1 MASRAFKDIN
11 LSFKRH
17 PVTNDVVVIRDEDA
31 IKRSVK
37 NIIFTILGEKP
48 FNPNFGSVIND
59 SLFELNTSLNEIRIA
74 DEINSSLL
82 NHEPRIANIDA
93 TVEIMPDSNEMNCT
107 VQYDIVG
114 IPAPTQT
121 VDVLLFPASCLLY
134 TSPSPRDLVI
144 SRMPSSA

>member
-17 PVTNDVVVIRDEDA
+17 PVTNDVVTIRDEDA

-48 FNPNFGSVIND
+48 FEPDFGSVMNQA
-59 SLFELNTSLNEIRIA
+59 LFDLNTNLSEVRIS
-74 DEINSSLL
+74 DEIKASLD
-82 NHEPRIANIDA
+82 NYEPRIDNVNVSVSILA
-93 TVEIMPDSNEMNCT
+93 DSNEMNCT

-121 VDVLLFPASCLLY
+121 VDVLLFPA
-134 TSPSPRDLVI
+134 RV
-144 SRMPSSA
+144 

>member
-17 PVTNDVVVIRDEDA
+17 PVTNDVLTVSDEDA

-48 FNPNFGSVIND
+48 FEPNFGSVIND
-59 SLFELNTSLNEIRIA
+59 SLFELDTTLNRVRISDEITQSLN
-74 DEINSSLL
+74 SY
-82 NHEPRIANIDA
+82 EPRIDNIEV
-93 TVEIMPDSNEMNCT
+93 TVQIYADSNELNCT

-114 IPAPTQT
+114 IPAPTQE
-121 VDVLLFPASCLLY
+121 VDVLLFPA
-134 TSPSPRDLVI
+134 RV
-144 SRMPSSA
+144 

>member
-17 PVTNDVVVIRDEDA
+17 PVTNDVVTIRDEDA

-48 FNPNFGSVIND
+48 FEPRFGSIVNE
-59 SLFELNTSLNEIRIA
+59 SLFELDNTYNDILIQ
-74 DEINSSLL
+74 DEIKSSLL
-82 NHEPRIANIDA
+82 KFEPRIANLEV
-93 TVEIMPDSNEMNCT
+93 TVTVAPDTNEMNCV

-114 IPAPTQT
+114 LPAPTQE
-121 VDVLLFPASCLLY
+121 VDVLLFPA
-134 TSPSPRDLVI
+134 RV
-144 SRMPSSA
+144 

>member
-17 PVTNDVVVIRDEDA
+17 PVTNDVVAIRDEDA

-48 FNPNFGSVIND
+48 FEPSFGSVIND
-59 SLFELNTSLNEIRIA
+59 ALFDLDTNLNEIRIQ
-74 DEINSSLL
+74 DEITSSL
-82 NHEPRIANIDA
+82 NRFEPRIDNIIV
-93 TVEIMPDSNEMNCT
+93 TVTVVPDTNEMNCT

-114 IPAPTQT
+114 LSTPPQE
-121 VDVLLFPASCLLY
+121 VDVLLFPA
-134 TSPSPRDLVI
+134 RV
-144 SRMPSSA
+144 

>member
-17 PVTNDVVVIRDEDA
+17 PVTNDVVTIRDEDA

-48 FNPNFGSVIND
+48 FEPFFGSVINEA
-59 SLFELNTSLNEIRIA
+59 LFELNTTLSEIQIQ
-74 DEINSSLL
+74 DEIKSSLL
-82 NHEPRIANIDA
+82 NYEPRIDNIIV
-93 TVEIMPDSNEMNCT
+93 TVTVVADTNEMNCV

-114 IPAPTQT
+114 VPIPAQE
-121 VDVLLFPASCLLY
+121 VDVILFPA
-134 TSPSPRDLVI
+134 RV
-144 SRMPSSA
+144 

>member
-31 IKRSVK
+31 IKRSVR

-48 FNPNFGSVIND
+48 FDPTFGSVMND
-59 SLFELNTSLNEIRIA
+59 SLFELSTSLNEIRIS
-74 DEINSSLL
+74 DEITSSL
-82 NHEPRIANIDA
+82 NRFEPRISNIVVTT
-93 TVEIMPDSNEMNCT
+93 TVQPDSNELNCT

-121 VDVLLFPASCLLY
+121 VDVLLFPA
-134 TSPSPRDLVI
+134 RV
-144 SRMPSSA
+144 

>member
-17 PVTNDVVVIRDEDA
+17 PVTNDVVTIRNEDA

-48 FNPNFGSVIND
+48 FEPNFGSVINE
-59 SLFELNTSLNEIRIA
+59 SLFDLNTNLNEIRVS
-74 DEINSSLL
+74 DEIRSSLL
-82 NHEPRIANIDA
+82 NYEPRISNIDV
-93 TVEIMPDSNEMNCT
+93 TVTVAPDTNEMNCT

-114 IPAPTQT
+114 IPSPSQS
-121 VDVLLFPASCLLY
+121 VDVLLFPA
-134 TSPSPRDLVI
+134 RV
-144 SRMPSSA
+144 

>member
-1 MASRAFKDIN
+1 MASRTFKDIN

-17 PVTNDVVVIRDEDA
+17 PVTNDVITIRDEDA

-48 FNPNFGSVIND
+48 FEPEFGSVIND
-59 SLFELNTSLNEIRIA
+59 SLFELSTSLNEMRVA
-74 DEINSSLL
+74 DEIKQSLL
-82 NHEPRIANIDA
+82 NYEPRIDNIKVD
-93 TVEIMPDSNEMNCT
+93 VSIYPDSNDLNCT

-121 VDVLLFPASCLLY
+121 VDVLLFPA
-134 TSPSPRDLVI
+134 RV
-144 SRMPSSA
+144 

>member
-17 PVTNDVVVIRDEDA
+17 PVTNDVVTIRDEDA

-48 FNPNFGSVIND
+48 FEPNFGSVIND
-59 SLFELNTSLNEIRIA
+59 SLFELDTTLNRVRISDEITQSLN
-74 DEINSSLL
+74 SY
-82 NHEPRIANIDA
+82 EPRIDNIDV
-93 TVEIMPDSNEMNCT
+93 TVEIYPDSNELNCT

-114 IPAPTQT
+114 IPAPTQQ
-121 VDVLLFPASCLLY
+121 VAVLLFPA
-134 TSPSPRDLVI
+134 RV
-144 SRMPSSA
+144 